1 MANRQPT
8 IQLNGNL
15 YDAKTGRLLASS
27 APQANPVALDG
38 MIKRVAKNTSAKRS
52 KVAAHGVHSNP
63 LKSKTLA
70 RTAVK
75 KPNFVSVTPKH
86 EKKELEI
93 SHNHDLARK
102 KRATQV
108 KKNRFVSRFGFSD
121 VSIVPKFK
129 SLPVKKAPQSTDI
142 NSVSN
147 SVIKTDK
154 VVTNPVL
161 AAIQN
166 ATSHNQPRP
175 KKTPVHHKVAK
186 KLRVSPKTLN
196 FAASAC
202 AILLIGGFIAIQN
215 IPNLA
220 VKMAASR
227 AGVNASLPSYQP
239 SGFALN
245 GRVEYKPG
253 QVSVA
258 FKSRTDE
265 RQFNIIQTASSW
277 NSDALLDNFINT
289 SRRTY
294 QTYQDKGKTI
304 FVYDGSN
311 ATWVDG
317 GVWYQIEGNSSLNS
331 DQLLRLASSL

>member
-1 MANRQPT
+1 MANSQPT

-15 YDAKTGRLLASS
+15 YDAKTGRMLASS

-38 MIKRVAKNTSAKRS
+38 VIKKFVKKSNPKRS
-52 KVAAHGVHSNP
+52 KVASHGVHA
-63 LKSKTLA
+63 KQHRSKTLA
-70 RTAVK
+70 RSAVK
-75 KPNFVSVTPKH
+75 RPTIEPKNIPKDPIDTSAH
-86 EKKELEI
+86 ATTDI
-93 SHNHDLARK
+93 ARQ
-102 KRATQV
+102 KRAHQI

-121 VSIVPKFK
+121 ITIVPKFA
-129 SLPVKKAPQSTDI
+129 SLPVKKATLSSQKPSSIST
-142 NSVSN
+142 SKPSPMA
-147 SVIKTDK
+147 
-154 VVTNPVL
+154 NPVL

-166 ATSHNQPRP
+166 ATSHNEP
-175 KKTPVHHKVAK
+175 KPKRTPIHHKVAK

-196 FAASAC
+196 IAASAC

-227 AGVNASLPSYQP
+227 AGVDASLPNYHP

-245 GRVEYKPG
+245 GKVEYKPG
-253 QVSVA
+253 QVSFA
-258 FKSRTDE
+258 YKSRTDE

-304 FVYDGSN
+304 FVYDDSN